1 MAVTR
6 RERAGWGQGICEVLK
21 GLLSQCLLVALE
33 KNSDNSEVL
42 DSSVSRT
49 SKEQWGSYAPGC
61 DSQVLCS
68 RHCNI

>member
-21 GLLSQCLLVALE
+21 GLLSECLLVALE
-33 KNSDNSEVL
+33 KNSDDNEVL

-49 SKEQWGSYAPGC
+49 SEEQWGSYAPGC
-61 DSQVLCS
+61 DSQVLFS
-68 RHCNI
+68 QQCNI